1 MKNIDGSVG
10 TWLPLAILAAIGLP
24 ILFAWRWVDPLSLF
38 AAFWGIC
45 G

>member
-1 MKNIDGSVG
+1 MKNVCGSPT
-10 TWLPLAILAAIGLP
+10 TWVPLVILAAIGFP
-24 ILFAWRWVDPLSLF
+24 ILLAWSWVDPLSLF